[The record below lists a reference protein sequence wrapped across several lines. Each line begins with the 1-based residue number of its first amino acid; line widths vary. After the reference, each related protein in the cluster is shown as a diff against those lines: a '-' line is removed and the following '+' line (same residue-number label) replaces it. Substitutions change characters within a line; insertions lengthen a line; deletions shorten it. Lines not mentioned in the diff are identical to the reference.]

1 MPHASNLLRVKRL
14 SRSLP
19 LLVSLLSL
27 LSLLAPASSSAQER
41 EAPATPA
48 RPRVPV
54 YDPGQ
59 PVQRKVLK
67 NGVRLLV
74 QEQRTS
80 DRVAGVVGLKM
91 GTRYETENE
100 SGLSQVVMRALGS
113 GTGRRSGPEL
123 QLELLAAGATF
134 ETGAGPDMGQVS
146 IATTRER
153 VSKAIDLL
161 SDITLNPA
169 FPDTAFD
176 SARGYYL
183 GRASDDIGGPL
194 SGTYAIFLRT
204 LYRGSPFERPALGQ
218 VRTIADSRRSD
229 IVALYRKLFVGGNM
243 TVCFVGNLD
252 GKKVMAELEK
262 AFAAAAPGAPPGPA
276 GGDPIPLA
284 ADTLVSE
291 ERPYRAQSLV
301 YGYPAPGYGDPDY
314 PAFMVID
321 SYLRS
326 GDRSPITFWLPERR
340 LATGVGVLYPRYPK
354 RSSIAVYLGATP
366 ANWKAARDTVA
377 TVMRR
382 LTTVPLDTGDWAA
395 HLRRVQNAYFKDQ
408 DSPLVRARDLARY
421 ETLDLGLDYPKRF
434 ETRLLE
440 LKPENVRDAAAR
452 WFTHACEVTFLPSKG
467 DSGP

>member
-1 MPHASNLLRVKRL
+1 MPETA
-14 SRSLP
+14 
-19 LLVSLLSL
+19 
-27 LSLLAPASSSAQER
+27 
-41 EAPATPA
+41 A
-48 RPRVPV
+48 RPRQPV

-80 DRVAGVVGLKM
+80 DRVAGVIGLKM

-100 SGLSQVVMRALGS
+100 SGLSQIMMRALS
-113 GTGRRSGPEL
+113 SATERRSGPEL
-123 QLELLAAGATF
+123 QLELLAAGATI
-134 ETGAGPDMGQVS
+134 ESGAGADMGQIS
-146 IATTRER
+146 ISTTRER

-169 FPDTAFD
+169 FPDTAFEA
-176 SARGYYL
+176 ARGYFL
-183 GRASDDIGGPL
+183 GKASDDVSGPL

-204 LYRGSPFERPALGQ
+204 FYRGSPFERPAFGQ
-218 VRTIADSRRSD
+218 VRTIGDSRRSD
-229 IVALYRKLFVGGNM
+229 IVALYKKLFVGGNM
-243 TVCFVGNLD
+243 SVCFVGNFD

-262 AFAAAAPGAPPGPA
+262 AFATAAAGSPPAPLA
-276 GGDPIPLA
+276 GEPIPLA

-291 ERPYRAQSLV
+291 ERPYRAQSLA

-314 PAFMVID
+314 PAFMIID

-326 GDRSPITFWLPERR
+326 GDRSPITYWLPEKR
-340 LATGVGVLYPRYPK
+340 LATGVGILYPRYPK
-354 RSSIAVYLGATP
+354 HSSMTVYLGATP
-366 ANWKAARDTVA
+366 LNWKAARDTVA

-382 LTTVPLDTGDWAA
+382 LTSVPLDKGDWTA
-395 HLRRVQNAYFKDQ
+395 HLKRVQAAYFKDQ
-408 DSPLVRARDLARY
+408 DSPLVRARDMARY
-421 ETLDLGLDYPKRF
+421 ETLDMGLDYPKRF

-440 LKPENVRDAAAR
+440 LKPEDVRDAAAR
-452 WFTHACEVTFLPSKG
+452 WFTHACEVTFLPSKV

>member
-1 MPHASNLLRVKRL
+1 MLHSPNLLRAKGL
-14 SRSLP
+14 SRTLALLIP
-19 LLVSLLSL
+19 LVSM
-27 LSLLAPASSSAQER
+27 LAPGPSVAQER
-41 EAPATPA
+41 EMPETAA
-48 RPRVPV
+48 RPRQPV

-80 DRVAGVVGLKM
+80 DRVAGVIGLKM

-100 SGLSQVVMRALGS
+100 SGLSQIMMRALS
-113 GTGRRSGPEL
+113 SATERRSGPEL
-123 QLELLAAGATF
+123 QLELLAAGATI
-134 ETGAGPDMGQVS
+134 ESGAGADMGQIS
-146 IATTRER
+146 ISTTRER

-169 FPDTAFD
+169 FPDTAFEA
-176 SARGYYL
+176 ARGYFL
-183 GRASDDIGGPL
+183 GKASDDVSGPL

-204 LYRGSPFERPALGQ
+204 FYRGSPFERPAFGQ
-218 VRTIADSRRSD
+218 VRTIGDSRRSD
-229 IVALYRKLFVGGNM
+229 IVALYKKLFVGGNM
-243 TVCFVGNLD
+243 SVCFVGNFD

-262 AFAAAAPGAPPGPA
+262 AFATAAAGSPPAPLA
-276 GGDPIPLA
+276 GEPIPLA

-291 ERPYRAQSLV
+291 ERPYRAQSLA

-314 PAFMVID
+314 PAFMIID

-326 GDRSPITFWLPERR
+326 GDRSPITYWLPEKR
-340 LATGVGVLYPRYPK
+340 LATGVGILYPRYPK
-354 RSSIAVYLGATP
+354 HSSMTVYLGATP
-366 ANWKAARDTVA
+366 LNWKAARDTVA

-382 LTTVPLDTGDWAA
+382 LTSVPLDKGDWTA
-395 HLRRVQNAYFKDQ
+395 HLKRVQAAYFKDQ
-408 DSPLVRARDLARY
+408 DSPLVRARDMARY
-421 ETLDLGLDYPKRF
+421 ETLDMGLDYPKRF

-440 LKPENVRDAAAR
+440 LKPEDVRDAAAR
-452 WFTHACEVTFLPSKG
+452 WFTHACEVTFLPSKV